1 MTTSSG
7 TAIEADEEQL
17 DRVFRALGCSTRRAM
32 LRRLGAGSATVSE
45 LAEPFAISLAGAS
58 KHLRVLEDAGLARR
72 SVDGRVRRC
81 QLIAEPLRDASAWIT
96 MYQPF
101 WESTLDALAGYVGAS
116 DDTNK

>member
-1 MTTSSG
+1 MATSSP
-7 TAIEADEEQL
+7 AAMAADDARL

-32 LRRLGAGSATVSE
+32 LSRLVAGSATVSE

-101 WESTLDALAGYVGAS
+101 WEST
-116 DDTNK
+116 